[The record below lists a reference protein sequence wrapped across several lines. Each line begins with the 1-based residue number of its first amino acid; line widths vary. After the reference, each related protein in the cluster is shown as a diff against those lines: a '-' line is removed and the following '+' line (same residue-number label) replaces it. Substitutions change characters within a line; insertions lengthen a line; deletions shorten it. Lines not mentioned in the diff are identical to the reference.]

1 MLLKTRVPFRCFC
14 SKLAL
19 ARLQL
24 GGCNRLAVLEKPRR
38 SVPLEGRRPLQKGR
52 GGQARSSNNAISR
65 QSLAPNCGCYAST
78 RIGQNVPPVIPSC
91 LYGAGGFFPT
101 VP

>member
-52 GGQARSSNNAISR
+52 GGQARSNNAISR
-65 QSLAPNCGCYAST
+65 QISSKLRMLCFNQNRAKCLSRYPFLIRGLAETAA
-78 RIGQNVPPVIPSC
+78 R
-91 LYGAGGFFPT
+91 
-101 VP
+101 